1 MDILTTI
8 LLGIFLAIGAKL
20 LLKFFRDEDGF
31 TLGDDGMVTRKKGA
45 EVKKPMS
52 AKIPAAI
59 FGFIIIILLIVSTIT
74 IVGAGERGVLVKFGE
89 VQQKVYGEGLYF
101 IVPIQDSMVKMT
113 VRTQKYEVEAT
124 ASTKDLLDVTTKVAV
139 NFHLEPSKVNTLYQ
153 SIGPDYESTVIAP
166 AVQEIVKATTAKFN
180 AEELI
185 TEREIVKE
193 QIDAALKD
201 RLATRNLVVETTSI
215 TNFAFPDAFNQAITA
230 KQTAVQRALEAQN
243 KLEQVK
249 FEAQQAV
256 SKAEGDAKAMDIIN
270 QQLMKSPQ
278 YINYLAVQKWS
289 GTLPLATGGAM
300 PFIQLPTTT

>member
-1 MDILTTI
+1 MGNDFRNLATSASASAGIASDRIRTYVTSPLDSLPTSRTI
-8 LLGIFLAIGAKL
+8 L
-20 LLKFFRDEDGF
+20 
-31 TLGDDGMVTRKKGA
+31 
-45 EVKKPMS
+45 KPNS
-52 AKIPAAI
+52 SSLS
-59 FGFIIIILLIVSTIT
+59 G
-74 IVGAGERGVLVKFGE
+74 
-89 VQQKVYGEGLYF
+89 
-101 IVPIQDSMVKMT
+101 
-113 VRTQKYEVEAT
+113 
-124 ASTKDLLDVTTKVAV
+124 
-139 NFHLEPSKVNTLYQ
+139 
-153 SIGPDYESTVIAP
+153 
-166 AVQEIVKATTAKFN
+166 EIVKATTAKFN

-230 KQTAVQRALEAQN
+230 KQTAVQRAPEAQN

-289 GTLPLATGGAM
+289 RTLPLATGGAI